1 MASRNLAARD
11 CPSAFCEVVSRAMAV
26 SGWHAC
32 IRSARMRVL
41 AGMIL
46 LFLFTSAAGESP
58 ATMESVRAPHDVS
71 LSTDPSLSFWQDRK
85 STRLNSS
92 HQIISYAVF
101 CLKKKK
107 KLENFV
113 RDLVS

>member
-1 MASRNLAARD
+1 MASRNRAPRD

-58 ATMESVRAPHDVS
+58 ATMESVRAPHEVS
-71 LSTDPSLSFWQDRK
+71 LSTEPRLSFWPTA
-85 STRLNSS
+85 TRV
-92 HQIISYAVF
+92 YARVDKEAHAVAGLRPEF
-101 CLKKKK
+101 LY
-107 KLENFV
+107 
-113 RDLVS
+113 RWA